1 MAAVKGPQHI
11 QSDIVSL
18 NDREHHPTVALG
30 SLINETLLAE
40 KATEEVRLA
49 FEIEEH
55 PIDQV
60 RPIKVGVIGAGLA
73 GITAGI
79 LLPAK
84 LPGLD
89 LRIYEKN
96 SDVVC
101 NCWSIIFINC

>member
-1 MAAVKGPQHI
+1 MAAVKGSQAVHTELPILNGQNGALPAKEAVT
-11 QSDIVSL
+11 QAVETTKSDDL
-18 NDREHHPTVALG
+18 QRP
-30 SLINETLLAE
+30 
-40 KATEEVRLA
+40 A

-79 LLPAK
+79 LFPAK
-84 LPGLD
+84 VPGVD

-96 SDVVC
+96 ADVV
-101 NCWSIIFINC
+101 SRLSYQRIRKV